1 LSVRLRQL
9 PSLTLCSL
17 FLSSAIP
24 TPSNS
29 YVSPHN
35 SYLTEAAYDAI
46 KKLRNED
53 KLPKEDLFAPLER
66 ENPPS
71 LGWIST
77 IRRKVADFF
86 HVTGAKAIVK
96 LGDAMD
102 WVMDKK
108 SEAHSIMEK
117 SNNRREYIRRVN
129 LRLGVTYPD
138 VPMPGNEPVTHD
150 DSLRKVAMRLYT
162 LRHVKSASLT
172 GAESMASTHEG
183 DRQYWHAMA
192 STLNGR
198 NSDVYDALTAY
209 LHSLYDQ
216 SREVDDDVRWWYYG
230 RMLHAFQ
237 DSHSDAHCA
246 RDTEHADLPIHFFQ
260 DYSKQSMGNH
270 GMSDTSPEEDEKKMA
285 ELITEGKKESTAE
298 AAKIS
303 KILKKKKKLYARA
316 EKLSAKLLNIVWDN
330 GRNRAGEKAADRW
343 FEIMS
348 VIEQVFNFDVSSKH
362 GPWRLAA
369 AGGSLPLYAA
379 DPSDARE
386 LSDFG
391 SLSVEGMKLIVH
403 PHDAQEVTVSIT
415 KLVGRDMY
423 DADLI
428 GTSDPFI
435 VIKIDGEEP
444 YQTEAAPPS
453 KHRQKK
459 NEDQWIL
466 HYELDVSKD
475 ATIHFTVYD
484 SDTMIGIPKPEE
496 SDLMG
501 KASVHIPKITKH
513 TVSTVTLPLKREGK
527 NEGELDVTVRVD
539 PVLVDHG
546 AGDFDNPDMSA
557 AIV

>member
-1 LSVRLRQL
+1 
-9 PSLTLCSL
+9 
-17 FLSSAIP
+17 
-24 TPSNS
+24 
-29 YVSPHN
+29 
-35 SYLTEAAYDAI
+35 LTEVAYDAI
-46 KKLRNED
+46 KKQKGED

-66 ENPPS
+66 EDPPS
-71 LGWIST
+71 LGWFSK
-77 IRRKVADFF
+77 IRRKVADFV
-86 HVTGAKAIVK
+86 HVAGAKAVVK

-192 STLNGR
+192 STLNHH

-209 LHSLYDQ
+209 LHSLYEQ
-216 SREVDDDVRWWYYG
+216 SRHVDDDVRWWYYG

-246 RDTEHADLPIHFFQ
+246 RDTDKEDLPIHFFQ

-270 GMSDTSPEEDEKKMA
+270 GMSDTSPEEDEKKIA
-285 ELITEGKKESTAE
+285 ELKAEGDAEATAE

-303 KILKKKKKLYARA
+303 KILKKKRKLYARA
-316 EKLSAKLLNIVWDN
+316 EKLSAKFLDLVWDN
-330 GRNRAGEKAADRW
+330 RRTDEGTSEAKNNWFLIRAVVD
-343 FEIMS
+343 EI
-348 VIEQVFNFDVSSKH
+348 FNFDNHSKF
-362 GPWRLAA
+362 GSWKKSD

-391 SLSVEGMKLIVH
+391 GVVARKAMKGVRRPIMVVLAINK
-403 PHDAQEVTVSIT
+403 I
-415 KLVGRDMY
+415 VGRNMY
-423 DADLI
+423 DADLF
-428 GTSDPFI
+428 GSSDPFI
-435 VIKIDGEEP
+435 VIEVDGKKP

-453 KHRQKK
+453 KYRQKK
-459 NEDQWIL
+459 NEDVWIL
-466 HYELDVSKD
+466 HHEMRVGQD
-475 ATIHFTVYD
+475 AVLKFTVYD

-501 KASVHIPKITKH
+501 KGTLKVADLHNMVNVIPLTREG
-513 TVSTVTLPLKREGK
+513 KREG
-527 NEGELDVTVRVD
+527 ELVVTIHYD
-539 PVLVDHG
+539 PFADSTRSGDYPKPQQAKAYSTLV
-546 AGDFDNPDMSA
+546 
-557 AIV
+557 

>member
-1 LSVRLRQL
+1 
-9 PSLTLCSL
+9 
-17 FLSSAIP
+17 
-24 TPSNS
+24 
-29 YVSPHN
+29 
-35 SYLTEAAYDAI
+35 LTEVAYDAI
-46 KKLRNED
+46 KKETGED
-53 KLPKEDLFAPLER
+53 KIRKQDLFAPLER
-66 ENPPS
+66 EKPPS
-71 LGWIST
+71 FGWIST
-77 IRRKVADFF
+77 IRRKVADFV

-117 SNNRREYIRRVN
+117 SQNRREYIRRVN

-150 DSLRKVAMRLYT
+150 DSLRKVAVRLYT
-162 LRHVKSASLT
+162 MRHVKSASLT

-198 NSDVYDALTAY
+198 NADVYDALIAY

-216 SREVDDDVRWWYYG
+216 SRRVDDDVRWWYYG

-246 RDTEHADLPIHFFQ
+246 RNTDKEDLPIHFFQ

-270 GMSDTSPEEDEKKMA
+270 GMSDTSPEEDEKKIA
-285 ELITEGKKESTAE
+285 ELKAEGGAEATAE
-298 AAKIS
+298 AAKVA
-303 KILKKKKKLYARA
+303 KILKKKIKLYARA
-316 EKLSAKLLNIVWDN
+316 EKISAKLLRVVWSNAREIEGTD
-330 GRNRAGEKAADRW
+330 GVAEDRW
-343 FEIMS
+343 TDVKA
-348 VIEQVFNFDVSSKH
+348 VIDEVFNFDHSTDFGTWKQ
-362 GPWRLAA
+362 AA

-391 SLSVEGMKLIVH
+391 DLPKDHGKL
-403 PHDAQEVTVSIT
+403 PLRSKADRKATASIT
-415 KLVGRDMY
+415 KIIGRDMY

-435 VIKIDGEEP
+435 VIKVEGEEP

-453 KHRQKK
+453 KYRQKK

-466 HYELDVSKD
+466 HHEMSVAKD

-501 KASVHIPKITKH
+501 KGTLKVSALHNSKSSTH
-513 TVSTVTLPLKREGK
+513 TVPLTREGKREG
-527 NEGELDVTVRVD
+527 ELEVTIRLDRLAD
-539 PVLVDHG
+539 PSA
-546 AGDFDNPDMSA
+546 AGDYPEQKVKSFDHA
-557 AIV
+557 

>member
-1 LSVRLRQL
+1 LSPFPFAQ
-9 PSLTLCSL
+9 
-17 FLSSAIP
+17 
-24 TPSNS
+24 
-29 YVSPHN
+29 N
-35 SYLTEAAYDAI
+35 SYLTEVAYDAI
-46 KKLRNED
+46 KKQKGED

-66 ENPPS
+66 EDSPS
-71 LGWIST
+71 LGWISK
-77 IRRKVADFF
+77 IRRKVADFV

-96 LGDAMD
+96 IGDAIN
-102 WVMDKK
+102 WVMDNK

-172 GAESMASTHEG
+172 GAEAMASTHEG

-198 NSDVYDALTAY
+198 NSDVYDALSAY
-209 LHSLYDQ
+209 LHSLYEQ
-216 SREVDDDVRWWYYG
+216 SRHVDDDIRWWYYG

-246 RDTEHADLPIHFFQ
+246 RDTDKEDLPIHFFQ

-270 GMSDTSPEEDEKKMA
+270 GTSDTSPEEDEKKIA
-285 ELITEGKKESTAE
+285 ELKAEGGAEATAE

-303 KILKKKKKLYARA
+303 KILKKKRKLYARA
-316 EKLSAKLLNIVWDN
+316 GRLSAKLLNVVWT
-330 GRNRAGEKAADRW
+330 NRRKGTDFPAVNIWSAVQA
-343 FEIMS
+343 
-348 VIEQVFNFDVSSKH
+348 VIYEVFNFDDSSEY
-362 GPWRLAA
+362 GSWSRAS

-391 SLSVEGMKLIVH
+391 ETPTERSQKYPHTLHGSSV
-403 PHDAQEVTVSIT
+403 TFT
-415 KLVGRDMY
+415 KIVGRDMY

-435 VIKIDGEEP
+435 VIEVPGEAS

-453 KHRQKK
+453 KYRQKK
-459 NEDQWIL
+459 NEDVWIL
-466 HYELDVSKD
+466 HHESRADHD

-484 SDTMIGIPKPEE
+484 SDTMIGIPKPEDSE
-496 SDLMG
+496 LMG
-501 KASVHIPKITKH
+501 KGSLNIRDLNG
-513 TVSTVTLPLKREGK
+513 STTGSIVVPLTREGKREG
-527 NEGELDVTVRVD
+527 ELEVSLRLN
-539 PVLVDHG
+539 PLAGNDHTG
-546 AGDFDNPDMSA
+546 GHMKRQESSTLFG
-557 AIV
+557 

>member
-1 LSVRLRQL
+1 
-9 PSLTLCSL
+9 
-17 FLSSAIP
+17 
-24 TPSNS
+24 
-29 YVSPHN
+29 
-35 SYLTEAAYDAI
+35 LTEVAYDTV
-46 KKLRNED
+46 KKAKGED
-53 KLPKEDLFAPLER
+53 KLPKEDLFAPLEH
-66 ENPPS
+66 EDPPS

-77 IRRKVADFF
+77 IRRKVADFV
-86 HVTGAKAIVK
+86 HVAGVQAVVK

-108 SEAHSIMEK
+108 SEAHSIMKK

-198 NSDVYDALTAY
+198 NSDVYEALIAY
-209 LHSLYDQ
+209 LHSLYEQ
-216 SREVDDDVRWWYYG
+216 SRRVDDDVRWWYYG
-230 RMLHAFQ
+230 RMLHTFQ

-246 RDTEHADLPIHFFQ
+246 RDTDKEDLPIHFFQ

-270 GMSDTSPEEDEKKMA
+270 GMSDTSPEEDEKKIA
-285 ELITEGKKESTAE
+285 ELKAEGDAEATAE
-298 AAKIS
+298 AAKIA

-316 EKLSAKLLNIVWDN
+316 EKLSAQFLEAVWDN
-330 GRNRAGEKAADRW
+330 NRDESGGRNEAVDQWGHVRD
-343 FEIMS
+343 
-348 VIEQVFNFDVSSKH
+348 VIDKVFNFDRNSNRES
-362 GPWRLAA
+362 WSLAA

-391 SLSVEGMKLIVH
+391 EVSTMLHDSVLH
-403 PHDAQEVTVSIT
+403 PWSRKSTVSISRI
-415 KLVGRDMY
+415 VARDMY

-435 VIKIDGEEP
+435 VIEVDGEEP
-444 YQTEAAPPS
+444 YQTESAPPS
-453 KHRQKK
+453 KYRQKK
-459 NEDQWIL
+459 NEDVWIL
-466 HYELDVSKD
+466 HHEMRAEHD

-484 SDTMIGIPKPEE
+484 SDTMVGIPKPEE
-496 SDLMG
+496 SELMG
-501 KASVHIPKITKH
+501 KGSIKISELHGSKTFVHI
-513 TVSTVTLPLKREGK
+513 VPLKREGK
-527 NEGELDVTVRVD
+527 REGELVVSIR
-539 PVLVDHG
+539 LVSLADSHG
-546 AGDFDNPDMSA
+546 VGDFASPAESKSKHIAKGERPNKLSTADTSKHM
-557 AIV
+557 V

>member
-1 LSVRLRQL
+1 
-9 PSLTLCSL
+9 
-17 FLSSAIP
+17 
-24 TPSNS
+24 
-29 YVSPHN
+29 
-35 SYLTEAAYDAI
+35 LTEVAYDAI
-46 KKLRNED
+46 KKQKGED

-71 LGWIST
+71 LGWISK
-77 IRRKVADFF
+77 IRRKVADFV
-86 HVTGAKAIVK
+86 HVAGAKATVA

-162 LRHVKSASLT
+162 MRHVKSASLT

-198 NSDVYDALTAY
+198 NSDVYDALIAY
-209 LHSLYDQ
+209 LHSLYEQ
-216 SREVDDDVRWWYYG
+216 SRRVDDDVRWWYYG

-246 RDTEHADLPIHFFQ
+246 RDTDKANLPIHFFQ

-270 GMSDTSPEEDEKKMA
+270 GTSDTSPEEDEKKIA
-285 ELITEGKKESTAE
+285 ELLAEGGEEAIAETA
-298 AAKIS
+298 KVS

-316 EKLSAKLLNIVWDN
+316 EKLSAQFLKAVWDN
-330 GRNRAGEKAADRW
+330 NRQNGRNNEAVDQWYRVKV
-343 FEIMS
+343 
-348 VIEQVFNFDVSSKH
+348 VIDKVFNFDRSSK
-362 GPWRLAA
+362 GESWSLAA

-379 DPSDARE
+379 DPADARE

-391 SLSVEGMKLIVH
+391 
-403 PHDAQEVTVSIT
+403 EVSTKRHISKFDLRSRKSTVSISRI
-415 KLVGRDMY
+415 VGRDMY

-435 VIKIDGEEP
+435 VIKVEGEEP

-453 KHRQKK
+453 KYRQKK
-459 NEDQWIL
+459 NEDVWIL
-466 HYELDVSKD
+466 HHELRAAFD

-484 SDTMIGIPKPEE
+484 SDTMIGIPKPED

-501 KASVHIPKITKH
+501 KGTLKVSELHDSKSLTHI
-513 TVSTVTLPLKREGK
+513 VPLTREGKREG
-527 NEGELDVTVRVD
+527 ELVVSIRLD
-539 PVLVDHG
+539 PLADSHG
-546 AGDFDNPDMSA
+546 AGDFPAPTESKSEHIVKGERPDKLSTADASKHM
-557 AIV
+557 V

>member
-1 LSVRLRQL
+1 
-9 PSLTLCSL
+9 
-17 FLSSAIP
+17 
-24 TPSNS
+24 
-29 YVSPHN
+29 
-35 SYLTEAAYDAI
+35 LTEAAYDTV
-46 KKLRNED
+46 KKAKGED

-66 ENPPS
+66 EEPPS
-71 LGWIST
+71 LGWISK
-77 IRRKVADFF
+77 IRRKVADFV
-86 HVTGAKAIVK
+86 HVAGAKATVA

-162 LRHVKSASLT
+162 MRHVKSASLT

-198 NSDVYDALTAY
+198 NSNVYDALTAY

-216 SREVDDDVRWWYYG
+216 SRQVDDDVRWWYYG

-246 RDTEHADLPIHFFQ
+246 RDTDKENLPIHFFQ

-270 GMSDTSPEEDEKKMA
+270 GMSDTSPEEDEKKIA
-285 ELITEGKKESTAE
+285 ELKAEGGAEATAE
-298 AAKIS
+298 AAKVA
-303 KILKKKKKLYARA
+303 KILKKKRKLYARA
-316 EKLSAKLLNIVWDN
+316 EKLSARLLTVVWDN
-330 GRNRAGEKAADRW
+330 RRERAGYRATDRW
-343 FEIMS
+343 FEVMS
-348 VIEQVFNFDVSSKH
+348 VIDEVFNFDRHSEFSS
-362 GPWRLAA
+362 WSRAA

-391 SLSVEGMKLIVH
+391 SLSNDKFKLALRPKNANI
-403 PHDAQEVTVSIT
+403 VTVSIN
-415 KLVGRDMY
+415 KIVGRNMY

-428 GTSDPFI
+428 GSSDPFI
-435 VIKIDGEEP
+435 VIQADGEKP
-444 YQTEAAPPS
+444 TQTEAAPPS
-453 KHRQKK
+453 KYRQQK
-459 NEDQWIL
+459 NEDVWIL
-466 HYELDVSKD
+466 HHEVRAAKT

-484 SDTMIGIPKPEE
+484 SDTMVGIPKPED

-501 KASVHIPKITKH
+501 KGSMKVSKLLYTKDLQSTHII
-513 TVSTVTLPLKREGK
+513 PLKREGK
-527 NEGELDVTVRVD
+527 NEGTLEVTFH
-539 PVLVDHG
+539 LAFHLNHS
-546 AGDFDNPDMSA
+546 AGDFPAPDMEVRHA
-557 AIV
+557 